1 MAKNAMLFVEGRL
14 SFPAI
19 FQSEAFNDG
28 EPRFSATLLVPKGG
42 ADDQR
47 LQASVMAL
55 MKSAGWKK
63 LPPDKVAVKDG
74 DDLEYDSHQG
84 MTVVRASNVNRPVV
98 IDRNKAPLV
107 EADGRP
113 YSGCY
118 VKMKVELWVQDNSFG
133 KRINAKL
140 HGIQFVSDGDPFGAG
155 GAPTDDGFED
165 LEATAPF

>member
-19 FQSEAFNDG
+19 FQPEAFNEG

-47 LQASVMAL
+47 LHASVQAL
-55 MKSAGWKK
+55 MTAAGFKK
-63 LPPDKVAVKDG
+63 LPADKIAVKDG
-74 DDLEYDSHQG
+74 DEFEYDSHQG
-84 MTVVRASNVNRPVV
+84 MTVLRASNPTRPVV

-118 VKMKVELWVQDNSFG
+118 VKLKVELWVQDNSFG

-140 HGIQFVSDGDPFGAG
+140 HGVQFVSDGDPFGAG
-155 GAPTDDGFED
+155 GSPSDDGFED
-165 LEATAPF
+165 LDGDAPF